1 MKKIQIIGNVTRDAE
16 VQTIATDRSAIN
28 FTVAV
33 NERWKDKSGQKM
45 ERVTFIK
52 CTLWCKNPSMSQY
65 IKKGL
70 KVWVSGSPE
79 AEAYTGSEGKAV
91 ANLKIIVRDIE
102 FLNNPSKQSNSET
115 SNDSSSNNNLSEETF
130 IPNDGQD
137 LPF

>member
-16 VQTIATDRSAIN
+16 VHAIAPERSAIN

-33 NERWKDKSGQKM
+33 NERYKKDGQKI
-45 ERVTFIK
+45 EKVTFVK
-52 CTLWCKNPSMSQY
+52 CALWCKNPSMSQY

-79 AEAYTGSEGKAV
+79 AEAYMGAGEKPV

-102 FLNNPSKQSNSET
+102 FLNNPSKQSTSET

-130 IPNDGQD
+130 VPNDGND

>member
-1 MKKIQIIGNVTRDAE
+1 MKKIQIIGSVTRDAE

-28 FTVAV
+28 FAVAV

-102 FLNNPSKQSNSET
+102 FLNNPSKSSGASLEGTSTNST
-115 SNDSSSNNNLSEETF
+115 VPDDSFVPVPDN
-130 IPNDGQD
+130 D